1 MKKALLIAAVAGFV
15 MTSCKKDYTCEC
27 TSTVGTI
34 TSTASTTI
42 NGKKDDVKT
51 ACEAGNSSASVGGVT
66 SSVKCEIK

>member
-27 TSTVGTI
+27 TTTVGTI
-34 TSTASTTI
+34 TSTSSTTI

-51 ACEAGNSSASVGGVT
+51 ACEKSNSSSTTLGIT

>member
-1 MKKALLIAAVAGFV
+1 MKKALLIAAVATFV

-27 TSTVGTI
+27 VATTAGVSVTST
-34 TSTASTTI
+34 TTI

-51 ACEAGNSSASVGGVT
+51 ACEAGNSSTSVAGIS